1 MPEAVPAN
9 MLSSPVLTS
18 LMIILFP
25 LLLLPKFNI
34 AITSI
39 LLLEEAGVMDS
50 LNPIFTKLSEFVEKA
65 PFKVP
70 CLTCKIFPPTPV
82 ASFAAVTAPF
92 ANCSVPHAPAPI
104 LAAFIA
110 SSGIFELTIA
120 PSAIF
125 APTTAPSA
133 MSIVAILPLAILRL
147 VMAWS

>member
-1 MPEAVPAN
+1 
-9 MLSSPVLTS
+9 
-18 LMIILFP
+18 MIP
-25 LLLLPKFNI
+25 
-34 AITSI
+34 
-39 LLLEEAGVMDS
+39 S
-50 LNPIFTKLSEFVEKA
+50 LNPIFTKLVEVDEKV
-65 PFKVP
+65 PFNSP
-70 CLTCKIFPPTPV
+70 CLTCKILPPTPD

-133 MSIVAILPLAILRL
+133 MSIAAILPLAILRL
-147 VMAWS
+147 VIA